1 MSHKEFPNWKDVH
14 TIVFDF
20 DGVFTD
26 NKVWVD
32 QNGVESVC
40 CDRGDGLGFD
50 LLRAFVKKNN
60 WPLKYFILSREKN
73 PIVSVRAEKIQIN
86 CIHPVFNKAD
96 FLANYLNKY
105 RLSAEGLVYLGN
117 DLNDLS
123 VMQIAGFS
131 VAPSDAHLIILKHA
145 DLVLPQK
152 GGDGFV
158 RAFIELLIGLKK
170 MSADEVVELSLSKTK
185 VINYEQ
191 E

>member
-1 MSHKEFPNWKDVH
+1 MSNKKLPHWKDIH
-14 TIVFDF
+14 TVVFDF

-32 QNGVESVC
+32 QNGVEAVC

-50 LLRAFVKKNN
+50 LLRAFTKKNN
-60 WPLKYFILSREKN
+60 WPLKYFIISREKN
-73 PIVSVRAEKIQIN
+73 PVASVRAEKIQVD
-86 CIHPVFNKAD
+86 CIQSVFNKAD
-96 FLANYLNKY
+96 FLANYLNKL

-131 VAPSDAHLIILKHA
+131 VAPNDAHFIILKHA

-170 MSADEVVELSLSKTK
+170 MSAEEVIELSLSKTG
-185 VINYEQ
+185 VI
-191 E
+191 

>member
-1 MSHKEFPNWKDVH
+1 MSHKKLPNWKDVH

-50 LLRAFVKKNN
+50 LLRAFIKKNN

-73 PIVSVRAEKIQIN
+73 PIVSVRAEKIQID
-86 CIHPVFNKAD
+86 CVQSVFNKAD

-105 RLSAEGLVYLGN
+105 KLRAEGLVYLGN
-117 DLNDLS
+117 DLNDLL
-123 VMQIAGFS
+123 VMRIAGSS
-131 VAPSDAHLIILKHA
+131 VAPSDAHLIIIKHA
-145 DLVLPQK
+145 DIVLPQK

-158 RAFIELLIGLKK
+158 RAFIEMLIGLKK
-170 MSADEVVELSLSKTK
+170 MSVDEVVELSLSKTGE
-185 VINYEQ
+185 I
-191 E
+191 